1 MEAYLPDKKGG
12 GEVDIVSVVQRWGKT
27 GCVLGGGGITVSSGS

>member
-12 GEVDIVSVVQRWGKT
+12 GEVEIVSVVQRWRET
-27 GCVLGGGGITVSSGS
+27 GDGGERMGE